1 MMARTGRRPGG
12 GDTRGAILDAARV
25 RFAEHGFHAATIRGI
40 AAEAGV
46 DPALV
51 HHYFGSK
58 EDLFG
63 AAIDLPLRPAE
74 AAEMVLAGGVE
85 EMGERLVRLFFSV
98 WETPE
103 SRDAL
108 VAMLRGAF
116 TTEQGARTLR
126 EFFESTLLE
135 RVAPALELPDA
146 RLRMS
151 LVASH
156 MVGVA
161 VLRYVVGFETLR
173 SVPLDEIIRLISPR
187 IQSYLTA

>member
-1 MMARTGRRPGG
+1 MARTGRRPGG
-12 GDTRGAILDAARV
+12 SDTRGAILDSARLA
-25 RFAEHGFHAATIRGI
+25 FAESGYHGATIRGI
-40 AAEAGV
+40 AASAGV

-58 EDLFG
+58 EDLFA
-63 AAIDLPLRPAE
+63 AAISLPLRPAAV
-74 AAEMVLAGGVE
+74 AATILEGGRE
-85 EMGERLVRLFFSV
+85 ELGERLARLFFAV

-116 TTEQGARTLR
+116 TTEKAARTLR
-126 EFFESTLLE
+126 EFFESILVERIAPTLDG
-135 RVAPALELPDA
+135 PDA
-146 RLRMS
+146 RLRMG
-151 LVASH
+151 LAASH

-173 SVPLDEIIRLISPR
+173 GATVEELVELVAPRL
-187 IQSYLTA
+187 QAYVTG